1 MIRTQLVSRTIRSNK
16 QSRARYKTRLDSGW
30 VSLLTSLLLSCSSSL
45 SESELKSL
53 VSRSSL
59 ILFLVLLA
67 CSLVSLS
74 LTCNKVSLHFR
85 VVRPGMWRRRLTR
98 QDTRSRTHKVRS
110 WKRQLWD
117 NLFCS
122 WSTQTKGLGLN
133 LFFGYLSPDKYLIW
147 TYFLL
152 SKYLYYW
159 CISSPIIPVLRKY
172 NSLIVKR

>member
-1 MIRTQLVSRTIRSNK
+1 MLTILILKALTQFLSVVIRTQLVSRTIRSNK
-16 QSRARYKTRLDSGW
+16 QSRQRYRSRLNSDR
-30 VSLLTSLLLSCSSSL
+30 VSQLPSLLLSCSFSL

-85 VVRPGMWRRRLTR
+85 VVRPGMWRRGLTR
-98 QDTRSRTHKVRS
+98 QDTRPKAHKVRS
-110 WKRQLWD
+110 WKGQLWD

-133 LFFGYLSPDKYLIW
+133 LFLWLFESRQIFDLDLFLS
-147 TYFLL
+147 F
-152 SKYLYYW
+152 
-159 CISSPIIPVLRKY
+159 
-172 NSLIVKR
+172 